1 MMVHHF
7 LPLSPIAMTFAAVV
21 VIVVIYS
28 VWNQGR
34 INKREMENKAKAEA
48 EASENG

>member
-7 LPLSPIAMTFAAVV
+7 PPLSPIAMTFAVV
-21 VIVVIYS
+21 AVIVVIYS

-34 INKREMENKAKAEA
+34 INKREMENIAKAEA
-48 EASENG
+48 EASKNG